1 VFASAVSAG
10 SVFNVKE
17 VSRISHETL
26 PTQGL
31 YYLSGNI
38 TCVSL
43 KASGLKVWFAC
54 FVQILRSRRLLKV
67 KLDIQRSNKFPR
79 RIRRLENFQLRIT
92 SFDQR
97 FVETIPMTKIKVI
110 YSREV
115 NLCCFCATC
124 KTFSS
129 IIRS

>member
-1 VFASAVSAG
+1 MFASAVSAG

-26 PTQGL
+26 PTQVL

-54 FVQILRSRRLLKV
+54 FVQILRSRRLLEV
-67 KLDIQRSNKFPR
+67 KLGILPR
-79 RIRRLENFQLRIT
+79 RIKHLENMHSRIT
-92 SFDQR
+92 SFDRR
-97 FVETIPMTKIKVI
+97 FVETTLMTEIIVI
-110 YSREV
+110 YSRQV
-115 NLCCFCATC
+115 NLCYFCGTC
-124 KTFSS
+124 NTMSS
-129 IIRS
+129 IIRP